1 VLAPSPAVVQGQGY
15 IIMHAHAE
23 THLDQS
29 IAGRFKYAIVL
40 TGATLVAELAGG
52 LWTNSLAL
60 LSDAAHVFLD
70 LFALLLSLGAI
81 KLASYPVSD
90 TRTFGW
96 HRMEVFAS
104 FINGTTVFII
114 AAVICYEALG
124 RMVHPEHVKSLPMM
138 LIAAVGLAMNLFAAG
153 ALHGHS
159 HDDLNVR
166 SAFLHMVGD
175 AAASVGVIIGG
186 IIMYFSNWYLLD
198 AIISVGIG
206 FVIFWGSWR
215 VVRESLHILLE
226 GVPRDIDVHDVAET
240 IREVEGVE
248 EVHHVNIWTICSHIN
263 ALSGHIVVP
272 PSYGGERGGL
282 LRKIEERLFERF
294 HISHTTL
301 QMESVRCTDSD
312 GLKQFRHRP
321 RAAVAHAHVHG
332 HHHPHG
338 HSCSLHHQHDHA
350 H

>member
-1 VLAPSPAVVQGQGY
+1 
-15 IIMHAHAE
+15 MHAHAD

-29 IAGRFKYAIVL
+29 ITGRFKYAIIL
-40 TGATLVAELAGG
+40 TAITLVAELVGG

-104 FINGTTVFII
+104 FINGSTVFLI
-114 AAVICYEALG
+114 AVIITFEA
-124 RMVHPEHVKSLPMM
+124 MVRFIHPEEVKSLEM
-138 LIAAVGLAMNLFAAG
+138 LIIAFVGLVMNLISAG
-153 ALHGHS
+153 ALHSHS
-159 HDDLNVR
+159 HDDLNVH
-166 SAFLHMVGD
+166 SAFLHVIGD

-186 IIMYFSNWYLLD
+186 IIMYFTNWYLLD
-198 AIISVGIG
+198 ALISIGIG
-206 FVIFWGSWR
+206 FIIFWGSWR
-215 VVRESLHILLE
+215 VMREAVHILLE
-226 GVPRDIDVHDVAET
+226 GVPRGIEVEQVSAA
-240 IREVEGVE
+240 ILEVEGVE
-248 EVHHVNIWTICSHIN
+248 EVHHVNIWTICSHIL

-272 PSYGGERGGL
+272 PTFEGEHGGV
-282 LRKIEERLFERF
+282 LRRIEERLFERF

-301 QMESVRCTDSD
+301 QLETSRCTDTE
-312 GLKQFRHRP
+312 GAKQFRHRP
-321 RAAVAHAHVHG
+321 RAASLAHAHAHP

-338 HSCSLHHQHDHA
+338 TCKGGHHHHHDHTP
-350 H
+350 

>member
-1 VLAPSPAVVQGQGY
+1 
-15 IIMHAHAE
+15 MHAHAE

-29 IAGRFKYAIVL
+29 IAGRIKYAILL
-40 TGATLVAELAGG
+40 TGATLIAELAGG

-104 FINGTTVFII
+104 FINGSTVFLI
-114 AAVICYEALG
+114 AAVICYEAFG
-124 RMVHPEHVKSLPMM
+124 RMLSPQHVKSLPMM
-138 LIAAVGLAMNLFAAG
+138 VIAAVGLAMNLFAAG

-166 SAFLHMVGD
+166 SAFLHMIGD

-186 IIMYFSNWYLLD
+186 IIMYFTSWYLLD
-198 AIISVGIG
+198 ALISVGIG

-215 VVRESLHILLE
+215 VVREALHILLE
-226 GVPRDIDVHDVAET
+226 GVPKGVDVHQVTAT

-248 EVHHVNIWTICSHIN
+248 EVHHVNIWTICSHII
-263 ALSGHIVVP
+263 ALSGHVVVP
-272 PSYGGERGGL
+272 ATFRGERGGL
-282 LRKIEERLFERF
+282 LRKIEEQLFERF

-301 QMESVRCTDSD
+301 QLEASRCTDVQ
-312 GLKQFRHRP
+312 GAKQFRHRP
-321 RAAVAHAHVHG
+321 RAASLAHAHAHP

-338 HSCSLHHQHDHA
+338 TCEGHHHHDHS